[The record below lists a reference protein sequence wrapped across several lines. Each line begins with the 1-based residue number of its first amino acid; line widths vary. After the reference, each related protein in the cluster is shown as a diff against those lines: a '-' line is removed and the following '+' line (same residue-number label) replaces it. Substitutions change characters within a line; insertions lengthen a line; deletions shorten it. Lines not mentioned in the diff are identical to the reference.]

1 MKITLKNDNGTYT
14 VSSNREFMHITVY
27 FSELIIPV
35 LQAAGFSSKTIKEG
49 LDKDYG
55 LQE

>member
-55 LQE
+55 LKE

>member
-1 MKITLKNDNGTYT
+1 
-14 VSSNREFMHITVY
+14 
-27 FSELIIPV
+27 V

-55 LQE
+55 LKEWNYRGYNHL

>member
-14 VSSNREFMHITVY
+14 VKSQEEFAHITEY
-27 FSELIIPV
+27 FNQLIIPV
-35 LQAAGFSSKTIKEG
+35 LQAAGFSSKTIKQG